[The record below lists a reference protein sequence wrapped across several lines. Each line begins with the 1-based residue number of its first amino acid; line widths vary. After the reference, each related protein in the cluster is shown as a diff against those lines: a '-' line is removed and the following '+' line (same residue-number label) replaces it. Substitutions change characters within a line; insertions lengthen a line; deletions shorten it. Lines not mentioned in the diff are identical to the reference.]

1 MSHRKHDT
9 CQMHDKSSGMIR
21 ERSRDRFVEE
31 KKEMEHELS
40 HHKEAISKL
49 LNDRYTVLGVAK
61 YRGQHVVKFQHP
73 TSHRVEKLTFNFEP
87 NYNALENMWQREE
100 H

>member
-9 CQMHDKSSGMIR
+9 CHMHDKSRGMVRETSR
-21 ERSRDRFVEE
+21 ERFTEE

-40 HHKEAISKL
+40 HHRESVTKL
-49 LNDRYTVLGVAK
+49 MNDHYTVLGIAE

-73 TSHRVEKLTFNFEP
+73 DTNRMEKLTFHYET
-87 NYNALENMWQREE
+87 NYNALQNMWKAEE